1 MTKSYACSGSTRSPE
16 GVDLCRQ
23 RVLAIRR
30 ERDVRS
36 PRKGTEELR
45 RKIER
50 DPQDPELLLTA
61 WGVGYKFA
69 ERL

>member
-1 MTKSYACSGSTRSPE
+1 VIAT
-16 GVDLCRQ
+16 
-23 RVLAIRR
+23 RR

-50 DPQDPELLLTA
+50 DSQDPELLLAA